1 MKYDN
6 VRKNQKYVT
15 AVTYDDIF
23 NFLISIY
30 LSFLVILKVNI
41 LFELLSPSLN
51 FHYYNYIVL
60 NAGGGGE
67 VNFKSALSFHGKREV
82 NSGYGSEMS
91 EQCNSNIT
99 KRSRDHHWTKWYFW
113 SLLNSQEYF
122 LTRSFPMQP
131 FSTPENIR
139 KSYGFLM
146 FSGSGE
152 KVHWEQMG

>member
-30 LSFLVILKVNI
+30 LSFPVILKVNI

-67 VNFKSALSFHGKREV
+67 VNFKSALPFHE
-82 NSGYGSEMS
+82 
-91 EQCNSNIT
+91 
-99 KRSRDHHWTKWYFW
+99 
-113 SLLNSQEYF
+113 
-122 LTRSFPMQP
+122 
-131 FSTPENIR
+131 
-139 KSYGFLM
+139 
-146 FSGSGE
+146 
-152 KVHWEQMG
+152 